1 MKNWVHNKKRILIAF
16 LFFHFINASNAQ
28 CTWHT
33 QFFDGFEYST
43 SCPDI
48 LPGLV
53 YTTIPQSYSVHGGL
67 KSLYLNF
74 VNCTTA
80 TGAGACVGDTVYR
93 RVISVCP
100 NVPMRISSW
109 YTTTFSG
116 AQCNLQITITDGNNA
131 VLKNTP
137 SIIAPFSPQWVQYQ
151 SGQFTPST
159 NTIVLIMI
167 TNVAGGN
174 GNDLSMDDVLV
185 EQCNHLNVGSDTTVC
200 NTQVITLNPGTFN
213 SYLWNT
219 GSINSSIQAS
229 TTVTGN
235 SVKYYFVDV
244 VDTNGCTYRD
254 SIKINFTV
262 CSFIK
267 NENKD
272 GSVKLFP
279 NPSNDQLKISTEKF
293 TGNLF
298 FTLNDVTGRQ
308 VLKIQIEN
316 SLQNISLTDFGNGV
330 YFYSLI
336 NESKIVDTGKLI
348 INGHT
353 N

>member
-1 MKNWVHNKKRILIAF
+1 MKKQIPKLPF
-16 LFFHFINASNAQ
+16 LLLFLLGSFAPIQNAKSQ

-33 QFFDGFEYST
+33 QFFDGFEYT
-43 SCPDI
+43 TPCPDI
-48 LPGLV
+48 LTGLV
-53 YTTIPQSYSVHGGL
+53 YTTVPQAYSVHSGA

-93 RVISVCP
+93 RTISVCP

-116 AQCNLQITITDGNNA
+116 GQCNMHITITDGNNV

-137 SIIAPFSPQWVQYQ
+137 SLLAPFSPQWVQYQ
-151 SGQFTPST
+151 SGQFTPTT
-159 NTIVLIMI
+159 NTIKLIML

-174 GNDLSMDDVLV
+174 GNDLSMDDILV

-200 NTQVITLNPGTFN
+200 NTQVITLSPGAFN

-219 GSINSSIQAS
+219 GSTGASIQAS
-229 TTVTGN
+229 TSISGN
-235 SVKYYFVDV
+235 SVKYYYVDV

-262 CSFIK
+262 CSFIPDIGK
-267 NENKD
+267 KTLQ
-272 GSVKLFP
+272 VFP
-279 NPSNDQLKISTEKF
+279 NPANGQLNIVSNFIS
-293 TGNLF
+293 
-298 FTLNDVTGRQ
+298 
-308 VLKIQIEN
+308 EN
-316 SLQNISLTDFGNGV
+316 T
-330 YFYSLI
+330 Y
-336 NESKIVDTGKLI
+336 LI
-348 INGHT
+348 ISDVSGRELQKIKIDQISQTIKLHEWSNGT
-353 N
+353 YLYRLIREGELMDAGKIINNRN